1 MLWQALFVWVCLT
14 RSALGR
20 LNILA
25 LLRLYRWVRPGWVT
39 LVAVV
44 YNVRKSFLK

>member
-14 RSALGR
+14 RSALGE
-20 LNILA
+20 LPYI
-25 LLRLYRWVRPGWVT
+25 G

-44 YNVRKSFLK
+44 SLGTTGLGYVGGCGLQCSEKFS